1 MSEIGPKYVTV
12 DDAMREAF
20 NLCLG
25 VVVVHLSDH
34 NSVMVAQVDYY
45 IRAEQSINGK
55 ENIETIHK
63 VSMI

>member
-1 MSEIGPKYVTV
+1 
-12 DDAMREAF
+12 MRDGSRAEEPECP
-20 NLCLG
+20 L
-25 VVVVHLSDH
+25 VSRRSTPVVVHLSDH

-55 ENIETIHK
+55 EDIETIHK